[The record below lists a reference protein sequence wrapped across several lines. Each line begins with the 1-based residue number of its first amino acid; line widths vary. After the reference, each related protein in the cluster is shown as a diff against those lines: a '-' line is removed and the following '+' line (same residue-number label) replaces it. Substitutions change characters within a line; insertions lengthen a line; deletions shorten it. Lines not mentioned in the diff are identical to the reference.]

1 MTDAI
6 SLYCGGGGIEEGLK
20 QANIHVKLAI
30 DYEKSM
36 CDTIKLN
43 HPDTEVIHGSV
54 GHYANSLPKTDVVVG
69 GPPCPQFSRANTER
83 TFDDGEVKN
92 FWKIIRELSYKTEV
106 PESVLKTIRD
116 ITDISLQAYSSQNK
130 IATDTS
136 EATKQAFK
144 TFNQNT
150 KSFATLNKEIMG
162 YIMSVFEQKL
172 NT

>member
-1 MTDAI
+1 MDKSSQESKDLFGVSKKNVERFFNEVEKSAPRYHQSVVKLQQDYIDAWKTVINSAI
-6 SLYCGGGGIEEGLK
+6 SLEQE
-20 QANIHVKLAI
+20 
-30 DYEKSM
+30 
-36 CDTIKLN
+36 
-43 HPDTEVIHGSV
+43 
-54 GHYANSLPKTDVVVG
+54 YATKAGYKTD
-69 GPPCPQFSRANTER
+69 
-83 TFDDGEVKN
+83 
-92 FWKIIRELSYKTEV
+92 V

-116 ITDISLQAYSSQNK
+116 ITDISLQAYASQNK

>member
-1 MTDAI
+1 MDKSSHQSKDLFGISKKNIDRFFNEVEKSSPKYHQSVAKLQQDYIDAWKTVINSAI
-6 SLYCGGGGIEEGLK
+6 SLEQEY
-20 QANIHVKLAI
+20 AI
-30 DYEKSM
+30 KA
-36 CDTIKLN
+36 
-43 HPDTEVIHGSV
+43 G
-54 GHYANSLPKTDVVVG
+54 
-69 GPPCPQFSRANTER
+69 
-83 TFDDGEVKN
+83 
-92 FWKIIRELSYKTEV
+92 YKTEV

-116 ITDISLQAYSSQNK
+116 ITDFSLEAYANQNK
-130 IATDTS
+130 ITTNTS

>member
-1 MTDAI
+1 MDKSSQESKDLFGVSKKNVERFFNEVEKSAPRYHQSVVKLQQDYIDAWKTVINSAI
-6 SLYCGGGGIEEGLK
+6 SLEQE
-20 QANIHVKLAI
+20 
-30 DYEKSM
+30 
-36 CDTIKLN
+36 
-43 HPDTEVIHGSV
+43 
-54 GHYANSLPKTDVVVG
+54 YATKAGYKTDV
-69 GPPCPQFSRANTER
+69 S
-83 TFDDGEVKN
+83 
-92 FWKIIRELSYKTEV
+92 
-106 PESVLKTIRD
+106 ESVLKTIRD
-116 ITDISLQAYSSQNK
+116 ITDISLQAYASQNK